1 MRAGVLAM
9 AVDDTRVR
17 EHIRRALTAH
27 GGELHVLRQ
36 LTRAFRLLQAER
48 RDPCTAHD
56 EDLAAAEHYLLARQ
70 AVASNVV
77 SLTQML
83 LIVVGC
89 DAPQHAPQR
98 IGQSTPADAGPD
110 TTSTPSQDTIGWGV
124 AGAMTGEADREKYLP
139 GSIPPPFRPAFMK
152 SRLSGGRVPAGA
164 IA

>member
-9 AVDDTRVR
+9 AVDDARVR
-17 EHIRRALTAH
+17 EHIRRALATH
-27 GGELHVLRQ
+27 GGDLHVLRQ

-48 RDPCTAHD
+48 RDPCAAQD
-56 EDLAAAEHYLLARQ
+56 EDLAAAEHYLFARQ

-89 DAPQHAPQR
+89 NAPRR
-98 IGQSTPADAGPD
+98 IGQRTLADAGPD
-110 TTSTPSQDTIGWGV
+110 TASMPSQDSIGWGV

-152 SRLSGGRVPAGA
+152 SRLSGDRVPTGT